1 MVVPDD
7 QSKLRQFRLS
17 NRLVQGGV
25 TAAALTF
32 LMLSTLAGGF
42 LTKQPILTEADK
54 LARANEL
61 LVREVKDMRQEMA
74 TLESSLLELSSRDER
89 YRVLA
94 NLEPL
99 DEDVKL
105 AGVGGPGA
113 RTLQTSR
120 LWQVDRSLADLTFHT
135 NEELTTL
142 NRRAQLLAASWA
154 EASDALESQNER
166 WERTPSIYPV
176 RGYKTSGFTTR
187 RMHPIL
193 NIPRPHLGVD
203 IAARRGT
210 PVVATAKGVVIR
222 AGDTRGDYGYLVDI
236 DHGNG
241 VVTRY
246 AHLAR
251 GSVRVKVGQ
260 SVNRWDKIGEVGTTG
275 MVTGPSVHYE
285 VIVDGRPRNPDLYV
299 VGDILRF

>member
-203 IAARRGT
+203 IAARRGS